1 MTSLFHTGA
10 ARRLSPILLMI
21 GAICA
26 LVFITP
32 DGPVAAQVRISPTP
46 VSASLPLPQVQAP
59 VVEQEAVFMSPT
71 PSITPTEDLAVTLER
86 NPGVL
91 AWNIYNLPDPEDG
104 TLLGSLEEGVR
115 YPVVGRYFEWVQ
127 FQYEDTLAW
136 IHQTEVVIN
145 NDGNIPAVDPYVTP
159 TATSPGAD
167 AELTRA
173 AVTLT
178 PGAFETLDAEAR
190 ILSLQELAT
199 EELENGGILPTFTK
213 PAELAPRNAPA
224 ALQEAASNAFEETI
238 SRAAA
243 GRIPP
248 LAPILML
255 AAAGLLGMIVSI
267 WRR

>member
-1 MTSLFHTGA
+1 MT
-10 ARRLSPILLMI
+10 

-26 LVFITP
+26 LIFMAP

-71 PSITPTEDLAVTLER
+71 PSITPTEDLAVSLER
-86 NPGVL
+86 NPAVL
-91 AWNIYNLPDPEDG
+91 AWNVYDIPDPDEG
-104 TLLGSLEEGVR
+104 YGVIIGSLEEGVR
-115 YPVVGRYFEWVQ
+115 YPVVGRYFEWLQ
-127 FQYEDTLAW
+127 FQYEDQLAW
-136 IHQTEVVIN
+136 IHGTEVILN
-145 NDGNIPAVDPYVTP
+145 NDGLIPEIDPFITP

-190 ILSLQELAT
+190 VLTLPELAT

-248 LAPILML
+248 LAPILVL
-255 AAAGLLGMIVSI
+255 AAAGFLGMIVSL

>member
-1 MTSLFHTGA
+1 MTALFHIGA
-10 ARRLSPILLMI
+10 ARRVSLLIMI
-21 GAICA
+21 GAIAC
-26 LVFITP
+26 LVFFTP
-32 DGPVAAQVRISPTP
+32 QAQVAAQVRISPTP
-46 VSASLPLPQVQAP
+46 VSASLPLPQAQSQP
-59 VVEQEAVFMSPT
+59 IQQEEVFMSPT
-71 PSITPTEDLAVTLER
+71 PSATATEDPTVTLER

-91 AWNIYNLPDPEDG
+91 AWNVYNLPDPEDG

-115 YPVVGRYFEWVQ
+115 YPVTGIYFEWLQ

-136 IHQTEVVIN
+136 IHQTEVIVN
-145 NDGNIPAVDPYVTP
+145 NDGNIPPFDPYITP
-159 TATSPGAD
+159 TPTSPGAD

-190 ILSLQELAT
+190 LITLPELAT
-199 EELENGGILPTFTK
+199 QELENAGVLPTFTK
-213 PAELAPRNAPA
+213 PAEVAPRNAPA

-248 LAPILML
+248 LVPILML
-255 AAAGLLGMIVSI
+255 AGAGLLGMLGSL

>member
-1 MTSLFHTGA
+1 MTPLFYAGA
-10 ARRLSPILLMI
+10 ARRASFL
-21 GAICA
+21 
-26 LVFITP
+26 LVFFSAVACVVFFTP
-32 DGPVAAQVRISPTP
+32 QARVVAQVRISPTP
-46 VSASLPLPQVQAP
+46 VSASLPLPQAQPQAVQ
-59 VVEQEAVFMSPT
+59 QEEVFLSPT
-71 PSITPTEDLAVTLER
+71 PTVTPTEDPSVTLER

-91 AWNIYNLPDPEDG
+91 AWNVYNLPDIEDG
-104 TLLGSLEEGVR
+104 TLLGSLEEGGR
-115 YPVVGRYFEWVQ
+115 YPVVGRYFEWLQ

-136 IHQTEVVIN
+136 IHQTEVIVN
-145 NDGNIPAVDPYVTP
+145 NDGNIPPVDPYVTP

-190 ILSLQELAT
+190 LITLPELAT
-199 EELENGGILPTFTK
+199 QELENAGVLPTFTQ
-213 PAELAPRNAPA
+213 PAEVAPRNAPA
-224 ALQEAASNAFEETI
+224 ALQEAASNAFEDTI

-248 LAPILML
+248 LVPILML
-255 AAAGLLGMIVSI
+255 AGAGLLGMLGSL